1 MDRDEKIKKI
11 NELYFKERNYQLC
24 AFGEYENIRSLN
36 LASFLLL
43 IEEYLQKAKKS
54 YTGPWTKE
62 LPTWLKSCD
71 EYHLDESAPVET
83 YEELIKV
90 FTLAG
95 AALET
100 YANINLKEWRENI
113 EDDLKKWEKE

>member
-1 MDRDEKIKKI
+1 MDRDEKIKKM
-11 NELYFKERNYQLC
+11 NDLYSKERAYKLC

-54 YTGPWTKE
+54 YTGPWTRK
-62 LPTWLKSCD
+62 LPTWLKACD
-71 EYHLDESAPVET
+71 EYHLDDSAPVET

-100 YANINLKEWRENI
+100 YANIDLSEWRENI
-113 EDDLKKWEKE
+113 ENDLKKWEKE